1 MVLIEG
7 MTIWILAL
15 LLLAAGAGM
24 GLRQGAI
31 RVAVSFVGIIL
42 SALLAWP
49 LSSLIRPLLPHV
61 GFHNPI
67 VIWLLPPF
75 LVFIVLLS
83 LFKSFGLLLHH
94 KADVYYRYKADDLQ
108 RLLWERLNKRLG
120 LCLGLLNGLVYFILI
135 SFVIYDFSYWTLQ
148 VATSDEERLSVRI
161 LNRMGLDLQATG
173 MIRAARDRKSTRLNS

>member
-49 LSSLIRPLLPHV
+49 LSGLVRPLLPHI

-75 LVFIVLLS
+75 LVFIILLS
-83 LFKSFGLLLHH
+83 VFKSFGLL
-94 KADVYYRYKADDLQ
+94 RIT
-108 RLLWERLNKRLG
+108 KRT
-120 LCLGLLNGLVYFILI
+120 FI
-135 SFVIYDFSYWTLQ
+135 TNTRRT
-148 VATSDEERLSVRI
+148 TSSGFCGTPE
-161 LNRMGLDLQATG
+161 Q
-173 MIRAARDRKSTRLNS
+173 AARPRPWFAERSGLFSPHFIRHLRFQLLDGAVDNE

>member
-31 RVAVSFVGIIL
+31 RVAVSFFGIIL

-49 LSSLIRPLLPHV
+49 LSGLIRPLLPHI
-61 GFHNPI
+61 GFHNPV

-75 LVFIVLLS
+75 LVFIILLS
-83 LFKSFGLLLHH
+83 AIKSFGLLLHH
-94 KADVYYRYKADDLQ
+94 KADVYYKYKADDLQ
-108 RLLWERLNKRLG
+108 RMLWTIG
-120 LCLGLLNGLVYFILI
+120 
-135 SFVIYDFSYWTLQ
+135 
-148 VATSDEERLSVRI
+148 
-161 LNRMGLDLQATG
+161 
-173 MIRAARDRKSTRLNS
+173 